1 MAGALKITTIN
12 DRIEEYFSLLDET
25 ERAITLRVLQGIDR
39 NLRKGIGKPPV
50 TDEPPADK
58 PPARNAALDLGEG
71 TKQ

>member
-39 NLRKGIGKPPV
+39 NLRKGIGRPPV
-50 TDEPPADK
+50 TDDKLPAK
-58 PPARNAALDLGEG
+58 NAALDLDEG